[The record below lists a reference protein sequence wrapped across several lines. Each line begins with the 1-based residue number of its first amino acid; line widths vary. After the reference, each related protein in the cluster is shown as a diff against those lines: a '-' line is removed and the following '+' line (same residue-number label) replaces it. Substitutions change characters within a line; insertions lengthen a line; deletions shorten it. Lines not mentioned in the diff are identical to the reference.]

1 MVNIKSNDPK
11 QIWCGVTEPQHQ
23 SVACYSLHSAIF
35 IVNVSSAITSVIT
48 CDTPWHQSTSWA
60 SCFLILCVFSN
71 SVCLVSPAH
80 QILSK
85 CQTPCQAQE
94 TLPERR
100 QTIRSIDE
108 MHFNAFSRTDTRGA
122 GVSLP
127 SLDKQMT
134 GNDRLWESTS
144 ARPDGNQ
151 RAGLQSWQP
160 FYRPSSCSGGNSYAE
175 SALHLCHFE
184 QTAPPNT
191 R

>member
-1 MVNIKSNDPK
+1 MSF
-11 QIWCGVTEPQHQ
+11 
-23 SVACYSLHSAIF
+23 L
-35 IVNVSSAITSVIT
+35 SSALFIDNASGTLTSVIT
-48 CDTPWHQSTSWA
+48 CDTPWNQTTSWT
-60 SCFLILCVFSN
+60 SCFLILSGFSN

-85 CQTPCQAQE
+85 CQTPCQVEE
-94 TLPERR
+94 TLPERG
-100 QTIRSIDE
+100 QTIRRIEE
-108 MHFNAFSRTDTRGA
+108 MHFNAFSRTDTHGA

-144 ARPDGNQ
+144 ARPDGNH

-160 FYRPSSCSGGNSYAE
+160 RYRPSPCTGGNSYAK